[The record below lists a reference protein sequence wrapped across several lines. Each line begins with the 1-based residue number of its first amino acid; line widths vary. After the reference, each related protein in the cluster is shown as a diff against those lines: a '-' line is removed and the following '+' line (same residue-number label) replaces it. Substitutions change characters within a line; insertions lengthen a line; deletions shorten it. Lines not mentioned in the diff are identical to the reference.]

1 MGMQWYSAAQVAKQR
16 GVVTA
21 TIIGLIDDCELEA
34 VNVARRG
41 AKRRRWRISDAML
54 AAFDERRA
62 NKTTS
67 AASATLETKSSR
79 RTIQRPTK
87 DFFSTQNAGGSK

>member
-16 GVVTA
+16 SVVTA
-21 TIIGLIDDCELEA
+21 TIIGLIDDGELEA

-41 AKRRRWRISDAML
+41 ANRRRWRISDAML

-67 AASATLETKSSR
+67 SAAAQAAKSSR
-79 RTIQRPTK
+79 RTIQRPKK

>member
-1 MGMQWYSAAQVAKQR
+1 MKWYSAAEAAKIKN
-16 GVVTA
+16 VVTA
-21 TIIGLIDDCELEA
+21 TIIGLIDDGDLEA

-41 AKRRRWRISDAML
+41 AKRRRWRISEAML

-62 NKTTS
+62 NKP
-67 AASATLETKSSR
+67 AAAPEAKSSR

-87 DFFSTQNAGGSK
+87 DYFAKTGGGN

>member
-21 TIIGLIDDCELEA
+21 TIIGLIEDNELEA

-41 AKRRRWRISDAML
+41 SVRRRWRISEAML

-62 NKTTS
+62 NKT
-67 AASATLETKSSR
+67 ATVAQDVKSSR
-79 RTIQRPTK
+79 RTIQRPKK
-87 DFFSTQNAGGSK
+87 DFFATSGGGN

>member
-1 MGMQWYSAAQVAKQR
+1 MQWYSAAEVAKQR

-21 TIIGLIDDCELEA
+21 TIIGLIDDGALEA

-41 AKRRRWRISDAML
+41 SKRRRFRISDGML
-54 AAFDERRA
+54 SAFDEKRA
-62 NKTTS
+62 TKP
-67 AASATLETKSSR
+67 AATPEAKSSR

-87 DFFSTQNAGGSK
+87 DYFAKTGGGN

>member
-1 MGMQWYSAAQVAKQR
+1 MKWYSAAEVAKQR

-21 TIIGLIDDCELEA
+21 TIIGHIDDGTLEA

-41 AKRRRWRISDAML
+41 SKRRRFRISEAML
-54 AAFDERRA
+54 AAFDEKRA
-62 NKTTS
+62 TKP
-67 AASATLETKSSR
+67 AATPEAKSSR

-87 DFFSTQNAGGSK
+87 DYFAKTGGGN

>member
-1 MGMQWYSAAQVAKQR
+1 MQWYSAAQVAKQR

-21 TIIGLIDDCELEA
+21 TIVGLIDDGELEA

-41 AKRRRWRISDAML
+41 SKRRRFRISDGML
-54 AAFDERRA
+54 SAFDEKRA
-62 NKTTS
+62 TKPAPTPD
-67 AASATLETKSSR
+67 AKSSR

-87 DFFSTQNAGGSK
+87 DYFANTGGGN

>member
-1 MGMQWYSAAQVAKQR
+1 MQWHAAKQAAKIKN
-16 GVVTA
+16 VATA
-21 TIIGLIDDCELEA
+21 TIIGLIEDGELEA

-41 AKRRRWRISDAML
+41 SVRRRWRISDAML

-62 NKTTS
+62 NKP
-67 AASATLETKSSR
+67 AAAKASKASR

-87 DFFSTQNAGGSK
+87 DYFATNGGVK